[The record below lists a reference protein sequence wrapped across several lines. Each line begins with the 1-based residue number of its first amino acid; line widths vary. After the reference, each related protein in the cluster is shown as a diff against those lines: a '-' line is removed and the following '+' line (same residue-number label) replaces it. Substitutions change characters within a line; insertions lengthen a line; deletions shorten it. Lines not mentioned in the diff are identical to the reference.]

1 MGIQQTIGLYRR
13 EHPETPVQIRI
24 GLHTGEVVR
33 EDGDLFGRNV
43 ILAARI
49 AAEATGGEILV
60 SSLVKELTDSGGD
73 LDFDEGRE
81 VELRGLTKPYR
92 LYTVDWRS

>member
-1 MGIQQTIGLYRR
+1 M
-13 EHPETPVQIRI
+13 RI

-33 EDGDLFGRNV
+33 EADDVFGRNV

-49 AAEATGGEILV
+49 AAEADGGEILV

-73 LDFDEGRE
+73 LGFDGERE
-81 VELRGLTKPYR
+81 VTPKGLSRPC
-92 LYTVDWRS
+92 TVYNVAW